1 MADIDALVLGSL
13 DPSSSQ
19 QHLLQNEGAQLPGDL
34 GGAGDVSSDMARLK
48 RVRRLT
54 KFFFGRAK
62 STLRHRSRRFT
73 SPRPHLSSLTSS
85 LSSSPLPPLKHAH
98 QAFANERLS
107 PEVLPYEHDLI
118 SRVRDALARHE
129 AAAADLERAH
139 GDAAKPAAVACA
151 AAASRCKYLLA
162 AYHRARLH
170 KVEACAAALLDTP
183 GALDGSGALLSPAE
197 AAHAS
202 DYFLVVGRHLKQ
214 AAARRLPPQFDS
226 LVRQSAA
233 SSGRDMVSGPNLD
246 VHVVVRALAD
256 KGERSSFHPS
266 FPPPVVFPFRAREGR
281 RRKEERERLG
291 KRKTHFPP
299 PLPLSLSKSKF

>member
-19 QHLLQNEGAQLPGDL
+19 QHFLNEGSQLPG
-34 GGAGDVSSDMARLK
+34 GAGGTDDVSSDMARLK
-48 RVRRLT
+48 RVRRLIVFLEENEIDFPIDRAIST
-54 KFFFGRAK
+54 STSTFLFLTFF
-62 STLRHRSRRFT
+62 SS
-73 SPRPHLSSLTSS
+73 SSLHSNTR
-85 LSSSPLPPLKHAH
+85 H

-107 PEVLPYEHDLI
+107 PEVLPYEHDLV
-118 SRVRDALARHE
+118 SRVRDALARHD

-139 GDAAKPAAVACA
+139 GDAAKPATVACA
-151 AAASRCKYLLA
+151 AAMSRCKYLLA

-183 GALDGSGALLSPAE
+183 GALDGNGGAALLSPAE
-197 AAHAS
+197 AAHAR
-202 DYFLVVGRHLKQ
+202 DYFLVTGRHLKQ

-256 KGERSSFHPS
+256 KGGVSSFFS
-266 FPPPVVFPFRAREGR
+266 VFAFRVRE
-281 RRKEERERLG
+281 EERRVPKNSL
-291 KRKTHFPP
+291 FP
-299 PLPLSLSKSKF
+299 SKNENENENEKNLKL